1 MSKRIIFFLLI
12 ILNLVSGEELKI
24 PQFNKEIPQTR
35 KIILL
40 NDNWIYEVDGKTHK
54 ANVPIFLEDKN
65 VTLRKRFRLENKS
78 DVYIYYLSFRRINGL
93 QEIYFNDERIPF
105 DPIDIEKLSFR
116 IPSNIVK
123 DDGENFIKLI
133 LSKKLKYKEQNV
145 LASKIELAE
154 KNFGIVGDV
163 LFEILPSISFTDLS
177 VMPSLDENF
186 LTGIVN
192 YKFELSSFKHIQPD
206 SVKKLTVQIEV
217 VDNQN
222 LTVVNSIQEEIQF
235 KGNSISFSGNLFIK
249 NPNLWSISNQ
259 SFYTIRLKLYRDNT
273 FVDEISSHIAFK
285 RIGIKDSKI
294 FLNNKPLVIRGLT
307 YFETDKKDKYN
318 FQDGIYKRD
327 ISLIKELNANAIFVK
342 NSLPSYELISECEK
356 NGILVFVDL
365 DSKIYPSKYYQRYL
379 SSKKRKLN
387 FIISEYSKF
396 GCFAG
401 VNLGDIGKGESS
413 SWINSLKNIRD
424 SLNSNILIFA
434 ESYEL
439 RDQNLNS
446 VDFIAYNVLHKS
458 FSEVEKFIKE
468 FNDEKFSLISS
479 VGYNHGINEK
489 EGYLNPYSAEAQAKY
504 LSDVLEILLEK
515 NISFSVHTF
524 ADYRL
529 PYHSIIAGKY
539 DNRLMKFGLVNEFR
553 DKKKLS
559 FQVFKNY
566 MNESKLPLIMQG
578 NYTESATMIFI
589 VSGLLF
595 LALTIITINST
606 HRFRENVSR
615 AVLKTYNFFSDIRD
629 GWFISSFHSMI
640 LALIV
645 ALSSSLTYSSLV
657 YYWKDNIAFEKF
669 ISLFNSNLLFE
680 FFSYVAWRPIE
691 LIFYFTLITLF
702 IMILLTVSIKFF
714 NLFVKNKIFFNHAF
728 LILIWSAIPYLILI
742 PLGMVAFKILSQHKY
757 NLLIYLIIFLF
768 HLWVLVRILKG
779 ISIVFEVKKIRV
791 YSVAVLFLLAVFAGL
806 ILYLQVN
813 YSSLD
818 YFMEFFG

>member
-24 PQFNKEIPQTR
+24 PQFKKEIPQTR

-40 NDNWIYEVDGKTHK
+40 NDNWIYEVDGETHK

-294 FLNNKPLVIRGLT
+294 FLNNKPWVIRGLT

-342 NSLPSYELISECEK
+342 NSLPSYELIS
-356 NGILVFVDL
+356 
-365 DSKIYPSKYYQRYL
+365 
-379 SSKKRKLN
+379 
-387 FIISEYSKF
+387 
-396 GCFAG
+396 
-401 VNLGDIGKGESS
+401 
-413 SWINSLKNIRD
+413 
-424 SLNSNILIFA
+424 
-434 ESYEL
+434 
-439 RDQNLNS
+439 
-446 VDFIAYNVLHKS
+446 
-458 FSEVEKFIKE
+458 
-468 FNDEKFSLISS
+468 
-479 VGYNHGINEK
+479 
-489 EGYLNPYSAEAQAKY
+489 
-504 LSDVLEILLEK
+504 
-515 NISFSVHTF
+515 
-524 ADYRL
+524 
-529 PYHSIIAGKY
+529 
-539 DNRLMKFGLVNEFR
+539 
-553 DKKKLS
+553 
-559 FQVFKNY
+559 
-566 MNESKLPLIMQG
+566 
-578 NYTESATMIFI
+578 
-589 VSGLLF
+589 
-595 LALTIITINST
+595 
-606 HRFRENVSR
+606 
-615 AVLKTYNFFSDIRD
+615 
-629 GWFISSFHSMI
+629 
-640 LALIV
+640 
-645 ALSSSLTYSSLV
+645 
-657 YYWKDNIAFEKF
+657 
-669 ISLFNSNLLFE
+669 
-680 FFSYVAWRPIE
+680 
-691 LIFYFTLITLF
+691 
-702 IMILLTVSIKFF
+702 
-714 NLFVKNKIFFNHAF
+714 
-728 LILIWSAIPYLILI
+728 
-742 PLGMVAFKILSQHKY
+742 
-757 NLLIYLIIFLF
+757 
-768 HLWVLVRILKG
+768 
-779 ISIVFEVKKIRV
+779 
-791 YSVAVLFLLAVFAGL
+791 
-806 ILYLQVN
+806 
-813 YSSLD
+813 
-818 YFMEFFG
+818 